1 MGELGLQ
8 HLYNWESFNRTTCVF
23 LYSPSI
29 PPCSILHCN
38 KSLGGLHHIASWVG
52 AHRIGERVKKGGNGQ
67 LGMERIERVSVKIKK
82 KKRKS

>member
-1 MGELGLQ
+1 
-8 HLYNWESFNRTTCVF
+8 
-23 LYSPSI
+23 
-29 PPCSILHCN
+29 
-38 KSLGGLHHIASWVG
+38 LGGLHHIASWVG